1 MKVSPFLPVF
11 LSGVMLLSCQSVSF
25 KYDKPVP
32 ANAWTKGVS
41 VPYKGPEGEFF
52 VQVQIFFPEN
62 FVKGE
67 LIRSVILLPPRGKAI
82 TEWERN
88 STAKKMANKY
98 KIALICPDT
107 GKSVYETSFYP
118 ETADKWGPVPGGRWI
133 AETLIPY
140 MREQFALCRSRE
152 NTGIIG
158 IEAGARG
165 AMLVAEK
172 NPKLI
177 GFAGGLSGLYDLAV
191 INSSAYANVYGSKRQ
206 FADRWNKDDNII
218 SLAPQLKNTAVYI
231 VHGKRDEDVPIDHSQ
246 LLVIRLAQLK
256 KQSPDAFNYKYIER
270 NKSHNWDFWNSELAE
285 MFAFIDQNCKP

>member
-1 MKVSPFLPVF
+1 
-11 LSGVMLLSCQSVSF
+11 
-25 KYDKPVP
+25 
-32 ANAWTKGVS
+32 
-41 VPYKGPEGEFF
+41 
-52 VQVQIFFPEN
+52 
-62 FVKGE
+62 
-67 LIRSVILLPPRGKAI
+67 
-82 TEWERN
+82 
-88 STAKKMANKY
+88 
-98 KIALICPDT
+98 
-107 GKSVYETSFYP
+107 
-118 ETADKWGPVPGGRWI
+118 
-133 AETLIPY
+133 
-140 MREQFALCRSRE
+140 
-152 NTGIIG
+152 
-158 IEAGARG
+158 
-165 AMLVAEK
+165 MLVAEK